1 MTANKSTYR
10 EIMKATSIFGGVQ
23 LFQIIIAVIRSKF
36 IAIILGPTGMGIS
49 GLFTSAIGFISGI
62 SNFGLETSAVKD
74 ISAANNCNDEN
85 RITIIIS
92 VFRKLVWVTGLLGAL
107 LTLIFSQIISQIT
120 FGNKTYTLSFIF
132 LSVTLL
138 INQLSSGNI
147 VILRG
152 LRKIAYIAKSSF
164 YGSIIGLITTIPLY
178 YYYGVD
184 GIVPSIIITALA
196 SLILTR
202 YFSKKIK
209 FQTVKIGI
217 PLIIA
222 EGKDML
228 KMGFMISLTG
238 LMTIVTSYIVRIF
251 ISNYGSISDVGIY
264 TAGFAIL
271 NTYVGMVFS
280 AMATD
285 YYPRLSSLYNNNI
298 ECNKAIN
305 QQSEI
310 AILIL
315 SPILIVFVF
324 LLKFII
330 LLLYSQEFLTVYNM
344 LILATVG
351 IFFKAGSWSIAFVFL
366 AKGESRLFFRNEL
379 ISNTYTTFF
388 NILGYYFYGLTGL
401 GIAFTLSYLTY
412 LIQVY
417 IISTIKYK
425 FRFHNGLITI
435 STIQFILVVISIILI
450 YSLDSKIKYAISA
463 FIILISIIYSYI
475 ELDKRL
481 DIKHLIRS
489 YSKK

>member
-138 INQLSSGNI
+138 LNQLSSGNI

-164 YGSIIGLITTIPLY
+164 YGSIIGLMTTIPLY

-285 YYPRLSSLYNNNI
+285 YYPRLSSLYNNDI

-366 AKGESRLFFRNEL
+366 AKGESRLFFKNEL

-463 FIILISIIYSYI
+463 FIILISLIYSYL